1 MIIKNK
7 LLKYLKYIQ
16 NNEKNYGSFYNA
28 SIRKGNYIYIKP
40 SGIDANKQ
48 KRNNISKVYFNNK
61 ISKSISGLRPSVD
74 FHFHKEIYLNF
85 KNINSVIHTHFKYST
100 IWAQS
105 LKPIPIYGTT
115 HADHFKKEIP
125 ITKQINPKKDK
136 DYDNELSNS
145 IVEVIKNYNQSNL
158 PGLLIANHGMIS
170 LGENIE
176 QAFENLFLI
185 EFIAELGFFTKR
197 DKKIKSPKKLYK
209 FHFERKN
216 GINKFYGQK

>member
-1 MIIKNK
+1 MIKNN

-28 SIRKGNYIYIKP
+28 SIRKQNHIYIKP
-40 SGIDANKQ
+40 SGIDANKL
-48 KRNNISKVYFNNK
+48 KKKDIAKVYFNNK
-61 ISKSISGLRPSVD
+61 ISKSISGLKPSVD
-74 FHFHKEIYLNF
+74 YHFHKEIYLNF

-145 IVEVIKNYNQSNL
+145 IIEVIKNYHQSNL

-170 LGENIE
+170 LGTNIE

-185 EFIAELGFFTKR
+185 EFIAELALFTNR
-197 DKKIKSPKKLYK
+197 GKKIKSSKKLYK
-209 FHFERKN
+209 FHFLRKN
-216 GINKFYGQK
+216 GINKFYGQ